1 MPEYESNPT
10 WSRDT
15 KRIVVVVGLITVV
28 LLVIISRPVLPLL
41 VWSAIV
47 AYIFQPLV
55 GRLERWR
62 VPRGIGAG
70 LSLLLLAL
78 LIALAPV
85 LLIPVIIEQVQL
97 FQAFLPT
104 LGARIAEWWQTLL
117 TRYGTVQVLG
127 FELELAAWVQQL
139 NDSLVDS
146 VGAVQLPSLD
156 QVLSNIT
163 EGLQTASGLVGTAT
177 GIATGVVSAVFSAV
191 VAFILLLAFIYYLTK
206 DAPHLRAWFVSLLP
220 AAHGSQMH
228 RLMDQI
234 SGTWAAFFRGQLLL
248 SLTIA
253 VITSVALSVVGTP
266 SPLVLGIIAGV
277 LEIVPTLGPFL
288 AMIPAVILA
297 LVQGSTVFVAMPN
310 WLFALIVVGIYIVIQ
325 QLENV
330 LLVPRI
336 MGQSLKLHPMLVL
349 VGIYVGASVAGL
361 MGAFLAAPVMASL
374 RLIGQYAHAKL
385 LDRDPFPPQA
395 TVEAPK
401 LGPISYA
408 AKWMAAGRPARKP
421 KSPVETPDDRTSD
434 A

>member
-1 MPEYESNPT
+1 MPDSAPNPI

-15 KRIVVVVGLITVV
+15 KRIVVVVGLISLT

-62 VPRGIGAG
+62 VPRGVGAG
-70 LSLLLLAL
+70 LSLLLLVL
-78 LIALAPV
+78 LIALAPL
-85 LLIPVIIEQVQL
+85 LLIPVIIDQVRL
-97 FQAFLPT
+97 FQAFLPV
-104 LGARIAEWWQTLL
+104 LGARAVEWWHTLL
-117 TRYGTVQVLG
+117 TRYGTIQVLG

-139 NDSLVDS
+139 SESLVES
-146 VGAVQLPSLD
+146 VGPVQLPRLD
-156 QVLSNIT
+156 QVLSNLA

-191 VAFILLLAFIYYLTK
+191 VALILLMAFIYYLTK
-206 DAPHLRAWFVSLLP
+206 DAPRLRAWFVDLLP
-220 AAHGSQMH
+220 ASHGSQMH
-228 RLMDQI
+228 RLMDLI
-234 SGTWAAFFRGQLLL
+234 SDTWAAFFRGQLLL

-253 VITSVALSVVGTP
+253 VITSVALSVVGAA

-297 LVQGSTVFVAMPN
+297 LVQGSSVFVAMPN
-310 WLFALIVVGIYIVIQ
+310 WLFALIIVGIYIVIQ

-349 VGIYVGASVAGL
+349 VGIYVGANVAGL
-361 MGAFLAAPVMASL
+361 MGAFLAAPVLASL

-385 LDRDPFPPQA
+385 LDRNPYPPQSTA
-395 TVEAPK
+395 AAPR
-401 LGPISYA
+401 LGPVSFA
-408 AKWMAAGRPARKP
+408 AKWMAAGRPVRKP
-421 KSPVETPDDRTSD
+421 QAPVETPDDQTSD